1 MKEKFIKA
9 LENNDIDEMRKV
21 PKSDLHNHATKGGS
35 RKYIEEWA
43 GISLNSPKAKFKD
56 LEDMQ
61 QWHHKNLIP
70 IFEGTLG
77 YEKRIE
83 AAFVQAKDDGVKVLN
98 MNISLGEVCY
108 YDNSVENLV
117 KALKRI
123 HKTFAPDIIFLPEI
137 ALNTLTPIKTTEEL
151 LEQFIS
157 QNYFK
162 SMDMYGDEFYIPSFK
177 KIFRKGKENGLI
189 LKAHVGEFGDA
200 ELIRKAVEE
209 LELDQVQHGIAATNS
224 ESVMKYL
231 SYNKIQLNVCPTSNV
246 MLSRVEDYNVH
257 PIRKLYDN
265 GIKVTINTDDMLI
278 FDQSVSEEFFNLY
291 NAGVFNSTEL
301 NEIRKNGLSV
311 VFNA

>member
-1 MKEKFIKA
+1 
-9 LENNDIDEMRKV
+9 
-21 PKSDLHNHATKGGS
+21 
-35 RKYIEEWA
+35 
-43 GISLNSPKAKFKD
+43 
-56 LEDMQ
+56 
-61 QWHHKNLIP
+61 
-70 IFEGTLG
+70 
-77 YEKRIE
+77 
-83 AAFVQAKDDGVKVLN
+83 

-137 ALNTLTPIKTTEEL
+137 ALNTLTHIKTTEEL

-278 FDQSVSEEFFNLY
+278 FDQSVSEEFFNRY